1 MSLVK
6 SLNRLKNN
14 IFGGPGN
21 TGFSKPPAYKT
32 RIKMQETPVGL
43 LDDDPL
49 RFGTYQFP
57 KDIYHGGQIGH
68 YMVFYVNK
76 MVRSDYSYGGEDGYS
91 EKQYKKEVALNQKL
105 FGTSDFQG
113 FADASKVV
121 RKVVNLEGET
131 KKTQEYF
138 KNQALKTIG
147 KSTSFSGEELQSQNN
162 RNKRLRT
169 GIGSTTA
176 EGGQTRRITD
186 SVALYMPPSIQDNT
200 SATYDDMATGLIG
213 FGAGKGMQFI
223 QAMQRDDFDAAGN
236 LLADAG
242 VTVAGEAF
250 RRSGMAIAE
259 ALTGTE
265 GGIQTVNRV
274 FGQADNPFLEVF
286 FNSMNMRSF
295 TYNFNLAP
303 RNEEETMEI
312 QRIIQLFRFHMAP
325 EMQETNGRYL
335 TLPSEFDIHYM
346 MVTKDGEGR
355 ENDYFN
361 RIATCVLTDVATN
374 YTPGEKLRTFEDG
387 APTQITLSLTF
398 KETEML
404 TKEKINEG
412 Y

>member
-1 MSLVK
+1 MSIVK

-32 RIKMQETPVGL
+32 RIEMQETPVGL

-68 YMVFYVNK
+68 YMIFYVNV
-76 MVRSDYSYGGEDGYS
+76 MDRSDYSYGGEDGYS
-91 EKQYKKEVALNQKL
+91 EQQYQQNISVLQKINESNFANALTKP
-105 FGTSDFQG
+105 
-113 FADASKVV
+113 V
-121 RKVVNLEGET
+121 RKVINTIGENKRT
-131 KKTQEYF
+131 VEYF
-138 KNQALKTIG
+138 KNQALKTMG
-147 KSTSFSGEELQSQNN
+147 KSTTADGQELQSQNN

-169 GIGSTTA
+169 GLANLATD
-176 EGGQTRRITD
+176 GQTRRITD

-200 SATYDDMATGLIG
+200 SAQYDDMATGLLG
-213 FGAGKGMQFI
+213 FGAAQGMGFI
-223 QAMQRDDFDAAGN
+223 NAMRADDLETASKFLVGG
-236 LLADAG
+236 G
-242 VTVAGEAF
+242 VSFAEEGF
-250 RRSGMAIAE
+250 RRAGLELAE
-259 ALTGTE
+259 ALTGAE
-265 GGIQTVNRV
+265 GGIQTINRI
-274 FGQADNPFLEVF
+274 FGRADNPFLEVF
-286 FNSMNMRSF
+286 FNTMAMRSF

-325 EMQETNGRYL
+325 EMQEANGRYL

-361 RIATCVLTDVATN
+361 RIATCVLTDVQTN

>member
-6 SLNRLKNN
+6 SLSRLKNN

-32 RIKMQETPVGL
+32 RIEMQETPVGL

-68 YMVFYVNK
+68 YMIFYVNK
-76 MVRSDYSYGGEDGYS
+76 MVRSDYSYGGQDAYS
-91 EKQYKKEVALNQKL
+91 EQKYQEKVSLFQKINNPFELNALTKP
-105 FGTSDFQG
+105 
-113 FADASKVV
+113 V
-121 RKVVNLEGET
+121 RKVVNVIGET
-131 KKTQEYF
+131 KKTTEYF
-138 KNQALKTIG
+138 KNQALKTMG
-147 KSTSFSGEELQSQNN
+147 KSTTADGQELESQNN

-169 GIGSTTA
+169 GIGSSTA
-176 EGGQTRRITD
+176 EGGQTKRITD

-223 QAMQRDDFDAAGN
+223 QAMQRDDFDAAGD

-265 GGIQTVNRV
+265 GGIQTVNRI

-286 FNSMNMRSF
+286 FNTMAMRSF

-325 EMQETNGRYL
+325 EMQEANGRYL
-335 TLPSEFDIHYM
+335 TLPSEFDLHYM

-361 RIATCVLTDVATN
+361 RIATCVLTDVQTN

>member
-1 MSLVK
+1 MSIVK

-32 RIKMQETPVGL
+32 RIEMQETPVGL

-68 YMVFYVNK
+68 YMIFYVNV
-76 MVRSDYSYGGEDGYS
+76 MDRSDYSYGGEDGYS
-91 EKQYKKEVALNQKL
+91 EQQYKKEVAVQQQLL
-105 FGTSDFQG
+105 GTSDFG
-113 FADASKVV
+113 FPIEKVK
-121 RKVVNLEGET
+121 RKVVNLVGET

-138 KNQALKTIG
+138 KNQALKTMGI
-147 KSTSFSGEELQSQNN
+147 STTSGGEELQSQNN

-176 EGGQTRRITD
+176 EGGQTKRISD

-200 SATYDDMATGLIG
+200 SAQYDDTATGLIG
-213 FGAGKGMQFI
+213 FGAAQGMNFI
-223 QAMQRDDFDAAGN
+223 NAMKADDLETAAGF
-236 LLADAG
+236 LVGGG
-242 VTVAGEAF
+242 VSFAEEGF
-250 RRSGMAIAE
+250 RRAGLELAE
-259 ALTGTE
+259 ALTGAE
-265 GGIQTVNRV
+265 GGIQTINRI
-274 FGQADNPFLEVF
+274 FGRADNPFLEVF
-286 FNSMNMRSF
+286 FNTMAMRSF

-325 EMQETNGRYL
+325 EMQEANGRYL

-361 RIATCVLTDVATN
+361 RIATCVLTDVQTN

>member
-1 MSLVK
+1 MSIVK

-32 RIKMQETPVGL
+32 RIEMQETPVGL

-68 YMVFYVNK
+68 YMIFYVNV
-76 MVRSDYSYGGEDGYS
+76 MDRSDYSYGGEDGYS
-91 EKQYKKEVALNQKL
+91 EQKYQEKVSLFQKINNPFELNALTKP
-105 FGTSDFQG
+105 
-113 FADASKVV
+113 V
-121 RKVVNLEGET
+121 RKVINTIGET
-131 KKTQEYF
+131 KATTEYF
-138 KNQALKTIG
+138 KNQALKTMG
-147 KSTSFSGEELQSQNN
+147 KSKTSGDQELQSQNN

-169 GIGSTTA
+169 GLATLATD
-176 EGGQTRRITD
+176 GQTRRITD

-200 SATYDDMATGLIG
+200 SAQYDDMATGLLG
-213 FGAGKGMQFI
+213 FGAAKGMGFI
-223 QAMQRDDFDAAGN
+223 NAMKADDLETASKFLVGG
-236 LLADAG
+236 G
-242 VTVAGEAF
+242 VSFAEEGF
-250 RRSGMAIAE
+250 RRAGLELAE
-259 ALTGTE
+259 ALTGAE
-265 GGIQTVNRV
+265 GGIQTINRI
-274 FGQADNPFLEVF
+274 FGRADNPFLEVF
-286 FNSMNMRSF
+286 FNTMAMRTF

-325 EMQETNGRYL
+325 EMQEANGRYL

-361 RIATCVLTDVATN
+361 RIATCVLTDVQTN

>member
-1 MSLVK
+1 MSIVK

-32 RIKMQETPVGL
+32 RIEMQETPVGL

-68 YMVFYVNK
+68 YMIFYVNV
-76 MVRSDYSYGGEDGYS
+76 MDRSDYSYGGEDGYS
-91 EKQYKKEVALNQKL
+91 EQQYKKEVAVQQQLL
-105 FGTSDFQG
+105 GTSDFG
-113 FADASKVV
+113 FPIEKVK
-121 RKVVNLEGET
+121 RKVVNLVGET

-138 KNQALKTIG
+138 KNQALKTMGI
-147 KSTSFSGEELQSQNN
+147 STTSGGEELQSQNN

-169 GIGSTTA
+169 GLANLATD
-176 EGGQTRRITD
+176 GQTRRITD

-200 SATYDDMATGLIG
+200 SAQYDDTATGLIG
-213 FGAGKGMQFI
+213 FGAAQGMNFI
-223 QAMQRDDFDAAGN
+223 NAMKADDLETASKFLVGG
-236 LLADAG
+236 G
-242 VTVAGEAF
+242 VSFAEEGF
-250 RRSGMAIAE
+250 RRAGLELAE
-259 ALTGTE
+259 ALTGAE
-265 GGIQTVNRV
+265 GGIQTINRI
-274 FGQADNPFLEVF
+274 FGRADNPFLEVF
-286 FNSMNMRSF
+286 FNTMAMRSF

-325 EMQETNGRYL
+325 EMQEANGRYL

-361 RIATCVLTDVATN
+361 RIATCVLTDVQTN

>member
-91 EKQYKKEVALNQKL
+91 EQQYQKNVSLFQKINNPFELNALAKPVKKVMN
-105 FGTSDFQG
+105 TI
-113 FADASKVV
+113 
-121 RKVVNLEGET
+121 GET
-131 KKTQEYF
+131 KRTQEYF
-138 KNQALKTIG
+138 KNQALKTMG
-147 KSTSFSGEELQSQNN
+147 KSTDFSGTEELQSQNN

-186 SVALYMPPSIQDNT
+186 SVALYMPPNIQDNT

-213 FGAGKGMQFI
+213 FGAGKGMNFI
-223 QAMQRDDFDAAGN
+223 QAMQKDDFDAAGDI
-236 LLADAG
+236 LADAG

-274 FGQADNPFLEVF
+274 FGRADNPFLEVF

>member
-1 MSLVK
+1 MSIVK

-68 YMVFYVNK
+68 YMIFYVNV
-76 MVRSDYSYGGEDGYS
+76 MNRTDYAYGDDVINS
-91 EKQYKKEVALNQKL
+91 EQEYQREVAVQQKL
-105 FGTSDFQG
+105 EGTTDFGFPIEKKKYKVIDFT
-113 FADASKVV
+113 
-121 RKVVNLEGET
+121 GET
-131 KKTQEYF
+131 KRTKEYF
-138 KNQALKTIG
+138 KNQALKTMG
-147 KSTSFSGEELQSQNN
+147 KATSSSDEELQLPNN

-169 GIGSTTA
+169 GIATLASDR
-176 EGGQTRRITD
+176 GQTRRITD

-200 SATYDDMATGLIG
+200 SASYQDTPTGLLG
-213 FGAGKGMQFI
+213 FGASRGMSFVN
-223 QAMQRDDFDAAGN
+223 AMKEKDLERSTKLLRESLGDFAIEG
-236 LLADAG
+236 
-242 VTVAGEAF
+242 F
-250 RRSGMAIAE
+250 RRASLEMAE
-259 ALTGTE
+259 SLTGSE
-265 GGIQTVNRV
+265 GGIETVNRI

-286 FNSMNMRSF
+286 FQSMNMRTF

-325 EMQETNGRYL
+325 EMQEANGRYL

-361 RIATCVLTDVATN
+361 RIATCVLTDVSTN
-374 YTPGEKLRTFEDG
+374 FTPGEKLRTFEDG

>member
-6 SLNRLKNN
+6 SLSRLKNN

-32 RIKMQETPVGL
+32 RIEMQETPVGL

-68 YMVFYVNK
+68 YMIFYVNK
-76 MVRSDYSYGGEDGYS
+76 MVRSDYSYGGQDAYS
-91 EKQYKKEVALNQKL
+91 EQKYQEKVSLFQKINNPFELNALTKP
-105 FGTSDFQG
+105 
-113 FADASKVV
+113 V
-121 RKVVNLEGET
+121 RKVVNVIGET
-131 KKTQEYF
+131 KKTTEYF
-138 KNQALKTIG
+138 KNQALKTMG
-147 KSTSFSGEELQSQNN
+147 KSTTADGQELESQNN

-169 GIGSTTA
+169 GIGSSTA
-176 EGGQTRRITD
+176 EGGQTKRITD

-223 QAMQRDDFDAAGN
+223 QAMQRDDFDAAGD

-265 GGIQTVNRV
+265 GGIQTVNRI

-286 FNSMNMRSF
+286 FNSMAMRSF

-325 EMQETNGRYL
+325 EMQEANGRYL
-335 TLPSEFDIHYM
+335 TLPSEFDLHYM

-361 RIATCVLTDVATN
+361 RIATCVLTDVQTN

-404 TKEKINEG
+404 TKEKINQG